1 MRGKSSPCL
10 LCILVQPTEYMEDG
24 TAIPLGFGIQRYTA
38 PHLLCKVETWQ
49 EGKNAQEPERGH
61 RWECE
66 DDWRAA
72 PAVSSILPNLWGI
85 MFSTA
90 SPPQLALIR

>member
-24 TAIPLGFGIQRYTA
+24 TAIPLGFGIQRYPA

-66 DDWRAA
+66 TGG
-72 PAVSSILPNLWGI
+72 LH
-85 MFSTA
+85 
-90 SPPQLALIR
+90 QL